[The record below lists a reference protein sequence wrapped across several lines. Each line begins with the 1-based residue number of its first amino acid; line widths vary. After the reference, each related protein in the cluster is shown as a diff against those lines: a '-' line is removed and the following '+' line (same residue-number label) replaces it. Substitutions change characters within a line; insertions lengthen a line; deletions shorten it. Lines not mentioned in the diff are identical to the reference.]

1 MGKQSLTGAQAQ
13 AKKEIE
19 TALAAAQAHL
29 FFKSLDDIKLVT
41 FEEAAKEMDAR
52 EYIDKPNFFLETFSL
67 EEEVRKGESSACQKW
82 AQEYWKSPGTE
93 ALHDAKK
100 HSAGLDGREIRS
112 GGNGCSARLDSYP
125 NVSCLKYSDA

>member
-1 MGKQSLTGAQAQ
+1 MCLGSCTP
-13 AKKEIE
+13 
-19 TALAAAQAHL
+19 LAFRL
-29 FFKSLDDIKLVT
+29 LCLDDIKLVT

-52 EYIDKPNFFLETFSL
+52 EYIDKQNFFLETFSL

-82 AQEYWKSPGTE
+82 AQENWKSPGTE
-93 ALHDAKK
+93 AFHDAKK

-125 NVSCLKYSDA
+125 NVPCLKYSDA